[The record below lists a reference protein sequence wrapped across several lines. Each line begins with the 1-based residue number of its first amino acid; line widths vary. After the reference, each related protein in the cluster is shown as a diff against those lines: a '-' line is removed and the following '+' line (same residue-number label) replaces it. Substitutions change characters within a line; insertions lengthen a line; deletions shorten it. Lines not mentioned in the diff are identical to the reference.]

1 MKEIIKQGKI
11 PEEIKYKC
19 KCKEC
24 KTLFTFNINDLEY
37 SYMYDYCK
45 FVKCPYCNNSN
56 LILFLH
62 KYKEI
67 ITNEN
72 KRR

>member
-11 PEEIKYKC
+11 PEKIKYKC

-24 KTLFTFNINDLEY
+24 KTLFTFNIDDLENNY
-37 SYMYDYCK
+37 GYDFDKY
-45 FVKCPYCNNSN
+45 VQCPYCNKSN
-56 LILFLH
+56 FILFLH

-67 ITNEN
+67 ITNE
-72 KRR
+72 K

>member
-11 PEEIKYKC
+11 PEKIKYKC
-19 KCKEC
+19 KCKKC
-24 KTLFTFNINDLEY
+24 KTLFTFNIDDLEY
-37 SYMYDYCK
+37 SYMCDYCRYIQ
-45 FVKCPYCNNSN
+45 CPNCNKSN
-56 LILFLH
+56 VILFLH